1 VLPAKLR
8 LCKVF
13 LGEPGAD
20 AMDADDCTN
29 RGFFALSAK
38 IVESSI
44 DMEDVRELANL
55 QRELTQYFCGLSV
68 TEDLMQRCQVV
79 HHSRARA
86 P

>member
-1 VLPAKLR
+1 
-8 LCKVF
+8 
-13 LGEPGAD
+13 
-20 AMDADDCTN
+20 MDADDCTN

-38 IVESSI
+38 IVESGVG
-44 DMEDVRELANL
+44 MEDVRKLANL
-55 QRELTQYFCGLSV
+55 QRKPTKDLCSLSV